1 MNCNRV
7 ACVLIPNFGLNVQ
20 LQQDLTLLL
29 EAVALAE
36 NPRETAVVL
45 EVNGKAERA
54 GIRSGLTVAQAHSL
68 CPDLNIVLRR
78 EKLERSESQR
88 LTRCLQDIAPFV
100 ESDLPGV
107 FFLEADGL
115 KRLYGAYDELAEKLI
130 AKIKVE
136 QYPVS
141 VGVAPNKFTA
151 RVAAEVSHRYHCTC
165 VPEGCQREFLA
176 NLGITHLRLDEEMQA
191 RLLQLGLRT
200 MGQLAAFPA
209 NELQERFGT
218 DGRRTSLLS
227 RGEDP
232 EYLLPETLPEE
243 LSTTSYPT
251 APLYSATTTVNRIK
265 RLLEQLF
272 VHLEHEARGC
282 RSLAVRLFFTDK
294 SETWLTLSVANPTV
308 TVKTFV
314 RQLAGKLEKTPFHAA
329 VTEITVIITEVA
341 PLQIRQM
348 LLTGESDVNLHRAKA
363 DAPVTGI
370 LAQSRFYRPR
380 LNYSPVPEKSFEL
393 LPLRAVVDNK
403 KLPKTS
409 EKMMTIPCYSLRR
422 ISGLRLLAS
431 PCEAKVIGVRQQPE
445 QLFIDGQR
453 QRIRHLTGPWK
464 LSGNWWDHNFSRQY
478 YEVET
483 LSRKQ
488 YLLYYDTISARWFL
502 QGIFD

>member
-1 MNCNRV
+1 MNCNKV

-36 NPRETAVVL
+36 SPRETAVIL
-45 EVNGKAERA
+45 EVNGKADRA
-54 GIRSGLTVAQAHSL
+54 GIRPGLTVAQAHSL
-68 CPDLNIVLRR
+68 CPDLSIVLRR
-78 EKLERSESQR
+78 EKLETSESQR
-88 LTRCLQDIAPFV
+88 LIRCLQDIAPFV
-100 ESDLPGV
+100 ESDLPGI
-107 FFLEADGL
+107 FFLDADGL
-115 KRLYGAYDELAEKLI
+115 RRLYGDYSELAEKLI
-130 AKIKVE
+130 AKIKAE

-141 VGVAPNKFTA
+141 VGIASNKFTA
-151 RVAAEVSHRYHCTC
+151 RVAAEVSHRYHYTC
-165 VPEGCQREFLA
+165 VPEDCQREFLA
-176 NLGITHLRLDEEMQA
+176 NLPITHLKLDEEMEA

-209 NELQERFGT
+209 NELQERFGI
-218 DGRRTSLLS
+218 DGRRVSLLS

-232 EYLLPETLPEE
+232 EYLLPETLTEE

-251 APLYSATTTVNRIK
+251 TPLYRATTVVNRIE

-272 VHLEHEARGC
+272 IHLEREAQGC

-294 SETWLTLSVANPTV
+294 SETWITLSVANPTV
-308 TVKTFV
+308 MVKTFT
-314 RQLAGKLEKTPFHAA
+314 RQLAGKLEKTPFHAT
-329 VTEITVIITEVA
+329 VTEITVTITETA

-348 LLTGESDVNLHRAKA
+348 RLTGESDVNAALAKA
-363 DAPVTGI
+363 DSPVAGI
-370 LAQSRFYRPR
+370 LAQSRLYRPR

-393 LPLRAVVDNK
+393 LPLRAAVESRR
-403 KLPKTS
+403 TS
-409 EKMMTIPCYSLRR
+409 KIGVKAQASPCYSLRK

-431 PCEAKVIGVRQQPE
+431 PREAKVTGAPQQPE
-445 QLFIDGQR
+445 QLLIDGER
-453 QRIRHLTGPWK
+453 QRIKNLTGPWK

-483 LSRKQ
+483 VSRKQ
-488 YLLYYDTISARWFL
+488 YLIYFDTISSRWFL